1 MDVPIRRVVPRI
13 VTSERYLS
21 LLLGFLGLAVFVLP
35 ALGFEG
41 SDERLYAD
49 IMFTLFLVSGVAAGS
64 TNSKARVVLTAVTLI
79 ALLVKWGS
87 WLPAGAALN
96 VWREPTTLAAVL
108 LMAVAI
114 LRRVLA
120 AGRVTTHR
128 VQGAIVVYLLL
139 GLSWA
144 NAYHIVETHHPGSFA
159 SQAPGPL
166 TLNDWGYFS
175 FVTLTTVGYGDVTP
189 VHRIARVLA
198 VAEALTGQLFLAVL
212 LARLVSLEIVARS
225 ESRGAGDPPD

>member
-1 MDVPIRRVVPRI
+1 MDVPIGRVVPQI

-21 LLLGFLGLAVFVLP
+21 LFLGFLVLAIFVLP
-35 ALGFEG
+35 ALGLEG

-49 IMFTLFLVSGVAAGS
+49 IMFTLLLVSGVAAGS
-64 TNSKARVVLTAVTLI
+64 TNTRTRVILVAVTLV

-96 VWREPTTLAAVL
+96 ILREPTTLATVFV
-108 LMAVAI
+108 MAVAI

-128 VQGAIVVYLLL
+128 VQGAIIVYLLL
-139 GLSWA
+139 GLGWA
-144 NAYHIVETHHPGSFA
+144 NAYHIVENHHPGSFA
-159 SQAPGPL
+159 GQARGSL
-166 TLNDWGYFS
+166 TINDWAYFS

-189 VHRIARVLA
+189 VHRVARVLA
-198 VAEALTGQLFLAVL
+198 VGEALTGQLFLAVL
-212 LARLVSLEIVARS
+212 LARLVSLEIVART
-225 ESRGAGDPPD
+225 EGR